1 MLCPVRTDG
10 CRAVS
15 SHRCQCKPA
24 PPMVLWP
31 GRQKGELRTQK
42 LTEMSSFTIP
52 TTTPG
57 KGLAKRCSCI
67 PGSPQITSFLKGIQ
81 VSLYIIPALLKIRF
95 HHMKEKKK
103 TKKQHQYTR
112 KKDLPGEK
120 GIGNPGKTHFQRETI
135 QL

>member
-24 PPMVLWP
+24 LPPMVLWP

-57 KGLAKRCSCI
+57 KGLAKGCSCI
-67 PGSPQITSFLKGIQ
+67 PGAPEITSFFKGIQ
-81 VSLYIIPALLKIRF
+81 VSLYIIPALLKIMF
-95 HHMKEKKK
+95 YHMKGKKP
-103 TKKQHQYTR
+103 QNTR
-112 KKDLPGEK
+112 KKDPPGKK
-120 GIGNPGKTHFQRETI
+120 GIGDPGKTHFQRETI